1 MFRAPCTG
9 WVLQV
14 GVHPPSHR
22 PTLPSPHAP
31 IAPPHRPTLL
41 PSSHPPPIV
50 PPSYVTPEQIAGGVS
65 VLKDLNFS
73 VDGLGKM
80 PKGVPVIRR

>member
-9 WVLQV
+9 WCCGSVF
-14 GVHPPSHR
+14 
-22 PTLPSPHAP
+22 T
-31 IAPPHRPTLL
+31 L
-41 PSSHPPPIV
+41 PSSHPIV